1 MKKLLLLTAVF
12 AMAEGT
18 LWAQNANE
26 VNRADVD
33 NLKKAKLEADKPDS
47 SRFWKRGSV
56 IAVNMTNTGLV
67 NWQGGG
73 QDAFTLSSLYTGFAN
88 YARGKNEW
96 ANRLEMGYGITRLGG
111 GSGGTKAVL
120 RKSDDRF
127 IFTSKYTHL
136 IDKKWGFAGLF
147 DFRSQF
153 DKGYKY
159 DVDVKGPDGTVI
171 GKTDEFISDFL
182 SPAFAIASTGFEYKD
197 GDVLYVLLSPVT
209 GKFTFVGNQTLAD
222 AGAYGVEPGKQF
234 RSEFGAYLNTSLK
247 YQLMQNVGYNTTV
260 NLFMNY
266 KHPELID
273 VFWDNTLTL
282 TVNKYLQ
289 ATFTTNLIYD
299 DDIKITQTDGSVGPR
314 IQFKHVLAVGL
325 TIKM

>member
-1 MKKLLLLTAVF
+1 MKGLLLTALLV
-12 AMAEGT
+12 MAGGR
-18 LWAQNANE
+18 LLAQNPNE
-26 VNRADVD
+26 VNRADVE
-33 NLKKAKLEADKPDS
+33 NLKKAKTEDAKPDS

-56 IAVNMTNTGLV
+56 IAVNMANTGLV

-73 QDAFTLSSLYTGFAN
+73 QDAFTISSLYTGFAN
-88 YARGKNEW
+88 YSRGKNEW

-111 GSGGTKAVL
+111 GSGGTKSVL

-127 IFTSKYTHL
+127 IFTSKYGRL
-136 IDKKWGFAGLF
+136 INKNWGFAGLF

-159 DVDVKGPDGTVI
+159 DVDVKDADGKVI
-171 GKTDEFISDFL
+171 GKRDEFISDFL
-182 SPAFAIASTGFEYKD
+182 SPAFSIASLGFEYKT
-197 GDVLYVLLSPVT
+197 GDVLYAMISPVT
-209 GKFTFVGNQTLAD
+209 GKFTFVENQQLAD
-222 AGAYGVEPGKQF
+222 SGAYGVQRGKHF
-234 RSEFGAYLNTSLK
+234 RSEFGAYFNSTFK
-247 YQLMQNVGYNTTV
+247 YQLMQNVGYNTTL

-299 DDIKITQTDGSVGPR
+299 DDIKIKQSNGSEGPR